1 MSATRTNVRVTV
13 LVFIFFSNL
22 CLETKNAIA
31 TPLLPVLALRIG
43 QEFVCDLRTPIE
55 QFVDATE

>member
-1 MSATRTNVRVTV
+1 VRVTV
-13 LVFIFFSNL
+13 LVFIFFSSL

-31 TPLLPVLALRIG
+31 TPRLPILAPRIG
-43 QEFVCDLRTPIE
+43 HEYVCDLRTPIE